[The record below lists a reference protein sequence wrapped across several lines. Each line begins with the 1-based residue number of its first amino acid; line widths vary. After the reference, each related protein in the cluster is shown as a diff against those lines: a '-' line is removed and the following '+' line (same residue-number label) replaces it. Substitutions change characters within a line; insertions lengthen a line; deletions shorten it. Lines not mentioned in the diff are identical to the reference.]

1 MMENIYETL
10 QNKFI
15 EIRHLLGEDCFD
27 EVRFANVKTDI
38 EKIRIE
44 LKKESN
50 KNNQL
55 LIDCIDTLFQLAGEN
70 ERQKI
75 FDFADL
81 IHNIPEIYLG
91 KRNIKSFKTEIR
103 FFNKKYKTKYFNEYT
118 KFNPILFTL

>member
-1 MMENIYETL
+1 MENIYETL

>member
-1 MMENIYETL
+1 MENIYETL

-38 EKIRIE
+38 EKFRIE